1 MYEALGNQ
9 RSIAFE
15 PFPEFNA
22 SYLVEQE
29 KEYPISF
36 NGKLRFKMNLP
47 VDFDKKQIEEAVL
60 QDDRTTHYLGGNAI
74 KKIIVVP
81 GKIVNIVQ

>member
-1 MYEALGNQ
+1 
-9 RSIAFE
+9 
-15 PFPEFNA
+15 
-22 SYLVEQE
+22 
-29 KEYPISF
+29 
-36 NGKLRFKMNLP
+36 MNLP
-47 VDFDKKQIEEAVL
+47 MDFDKKQIEEAVL